1 MVFLTMQSMSK
12 GSKESDRRSH
22 GRCPMS
28 DDSDST
34 KQQRLIDALQVA
46 ALTAQRVALMSKQ
59 QHQDAS
65 DCLCAVERAIA
76 EVKPIGKKGG
86 A

>member
-1 MVFLTMQSMSK
+1 MSN
-12 GSKESDRRSH
+12 DL
-22 GRCPMS
+22 
-28 DDSDST
+28 DSS

-46 ALTAQRVALMSKQ
+46 ALTAQRVAVTSKQ

-65 DCLCAVERAIA
+65 DCLRAVERAIA
-76 EVKPIGKKGG
+76 EAKTNSEKGG